1 MQIVKRYS
9 TYALVLTKKIA
20 KSLLT
25 YTLGYSLPLFLCVYV
40 QCVCDMCNT
49 LYPIQYYKS
58 FDFMNIFH
66 KTVILS
72 QLTVEPYLKLQE
84 RTVKYQE
91 KYLLL
96 F

>member
-25 YTLGYSLPLFLCVYV
+25 YTLGYSLPLFLCIYV

-58 FDFMNIFH
+58 LNFMNYMLLNIFH

-72 QLTVEPYLKLQE
+72 QLSSAI
-84 RTVKYQE
+84 
-91 KYLLL
+91 
-96 F
+96 